1 MINALKK
8 KLRNTNVSRVTVF
21 ILMALYAATMIAALV
36 WVLFASF
43 KEHSEL
49 LVYNPNGLPKAFLFS
64 NYLDAFRYMGDGN
77 TDFFSMFFNS
87 LWFSCGSA
95 FFSCMVSAIAGYI
108 FSKYD
113 FKGKRII
120 YALFILAMLLPMYGN
135 FPAMYRLTQNL
146 GIYNS
151 PLYLLVGAAGYGN
164 VMLIFMAGF
173 DSLSWEYAEAAEIDG
188 ANDYYIFFRIMFPLI
203 RPVFVSLILVGIIS
217 AWNNYMMPIIYL
229 PSLPT
234 LSSGLYVF
242 KERMQYSYQM
252 PAYYAGVIMSFIPTV
267 ALFIVFRKTIM
278 ENVAMGGLKG

>member
-1 MINALKK
+1 MLNALKK

-36 WVLFASF
+36 WVLFASL

-87 LWFSCGSA
+87 VWFSCGSA
-95 FFSCMVSAIAGYI
+95 FFSCMVSAISGYI

-234 LSSGLYVF
+234 LSSGLYLF